1 VTPEMVGLIG
11 LLAMLVLLALKVPVG
26 IAMIAVSVVGY
37 GYIIRPAAA
46 LARLG
51 SDPFTSVTSYAFSVI
66 PLFILMGLFLA
77 NAKLGSDLFAL
88 ANALIGRFRGGMA
101 MATIG
106 AGALFASVC
115 GSSIATASTI
125 ATVTV
130 PEMRRYNYNEG
141 FAAGAAAA
149 GGTLGILIP
158 PSAALVLYGI
168 LTEEPIGK
176 LLIGGF
182 LPGIM
187 TAGILM
193 IAAHLVARFKPH
205 LAPITKTER
214 AERPPIWPE
223 LRKTWAI
230 PVIFASS
237 IGGIYGGVFTPT
249 EGGAVGAFLSLVFT
263 LITRRL
269 SWSSFFAALHQTARI
284 TAVIFLIVVGGKMF
298 GYFLTVTRIPLVV
311 TNFIS
316 SLDVAPFLV
325 VFVLFALYF
334 VMGALMD
341 EIAILVIMTP
351 IVYPVIIKL
360 GYDGVWFGVLTI
372 MMLLTGLLTPP
383 VGLLSFIVSGL
394 TNVPLNK
401 VYAGVTPFWIA
412 LMVAISLVIIFP
424 QISLFL
430 PRMM

>member
-1 VTPEMVGLIG
+1 MTPEVVGLIG
-11 LLAMLVLLALKVPVG
+11 FAAMLALLGLKVPVG

-37 GYIIRPAAA
+37 GYIIRPSAA

-77 NAKLGSDLFAL
+77 NAKLGSDLFGFV
-88 ANALIGRFRGGMA
+88 NALLGRFRGGMA

-106 AGALFASVC
+106 AGALFSSVC

-130 PEMRRYNYNEG
+130 PEMRKYHYDDG

-176 LLIGGF
+176 LLIAGF
-182 LPGIM
+182 LPGVM

-193 IAAHLVARFKPH
+193 IAAYLVARFKPH
-205 LAPITKTER
+205 LAPVSGR
-214 AERPPIWPE
+214 AERPAIGPALRNIWAVP
-223 LRKTWAI
+223 A
-230 PVIFASS
+230 IFACS
-237 IGGIYGGVFTPT
+237 IGGLYGGVFTPT
-249 EGGAVGAFLSLVFT
+249 EGGAIGAFLSLVFT
-263 LITRRL
+263 VMSGRL
-269 SWSSFFAALHQTARI
+269 TWPSFVSALHQTARI

-298 GYFLTVTRIPLVV
+298 GYFLTVTRIPLVL
-311 TNFIS
+311 TTTIG
-316 SLDVAPFLV
+316 SLDIAPFFV
-325 VFVLFALYF
+325 VFLIFALYF

-351 IVYPVIIKL
+351 IVYPLIIKL

-394 TNVPLNK
+394 TGVPLNK

-412 LMVAISLVIIFP
+412 LLVAISLVIVFP
-424 QISLFL
+424 EIALLL
-430 PRMM
+430 PRMMK

>member
-1 VTPEMVGLIG
+1 MTPEVVGLIG
-11 LLAMLVLLALKVPVG
+11 FAAMLALLGLKVPVG
-26 IAMIAVSVVGY
+26 IAMIAVSIVGY
-37 GYIIRPAAA
+37 GYIIRPTAA

-77 NAKLGSDLFAL
+77 NAKLGSDLFSFG
-88 ANALIGRFRGGMA
+88 NALLGRLRGGMA

-106 AGALFASVC
+106 AGALFSSVC

-130 PEMRRYNYNEG
+130 PEMRKYNYDEG
-141 FAAGAAAA
+141 LAAGAAAA

-176 LLIGGF
+176 LLIAGF
-182 LPGIM
+182 LPGVM
-187 TAGILM
+187 TAAILM
-193 IAAHLVARFKPH
+193 IAAHLVVRFRPR
-205 LAPITKTER
+205 LAPISDPG
-214 AERPPIWPE
+214 ERPAIGPA
-223 LRKTWAI
+223 LRKTWAV

-237 IGGIYGGVFTPT
+237 IGGLYGGVFTPT
-249 EGGAVGAFLSLVFT
+249 EGGAIGAFLALVFSAAT
-263 LITRRL
+263 GRL
-269 SWSSFFAALHQTARI
+269 SWSSFVSALHQTTRI

-298 GYFLTVTRIPLVV
+298 GYFLTVTRVPLVI
-311 TNFIS
+311 TAAIS
-316 SLDVAPFLV
+316 ALDVPPFAV
-325 VFVLFALYF
+325 IFVLFALYF

-351 IVYPVIIKL
+351 IVYPLIIKL

-401 VYAGVTPFWIA
+401 VYAGVTPFWVA
-412 LMVAISLVIIFP
+412 LIFAISLVIIFP
-424 QISLFL
+424 EIVLFL
-430 PRMM
+430 PRLMK

>member
-1 VTPEMVGLIG
+1 MTPESIGLIG
-11 LLAMLVLLALKVPVG
+11 IAAMLALLSLKVPVG
-26 IAMIAVSVVGY
+26 IAMIVVSVAGY

-77 NAKLGSDLFAL
+77 NAKLGSDLFTFV
-88 ANALIGRFRGGMA
+88 NALLGRLRGGMA

-106 AGALFASVC
+106 ASALFSSVC

-130 PEMRRYNYNEG
+130 PEMRKYHYHEG
-141 FAAGAAAA
+141 LAAGAAAA

-176 LLIGGF
+176 LLIAGL

-187 TAGILM
+187 TAVILM
-193 IAAHLVARFKPH
+193 IAAYLVARVRPH
-205 LAPITKTER
+205 LAPLGSG
-214 AERPPIWPE
+214 AERPAIWPA
-223 LRKTWAI
+223 LRQTWAI
-230 PVIFASS
+230 PAIFGTS
-237 IGGIYGGVFTPT
+237 IGGIYGGIFTPT
-249 EGGAVGAFLSLVFT
+249 EAGAVGAFLSLAFT
-263 LITRRL
+263 AVTGRL
-269 SWSSFFAALHQTARI
+269 SWKSFVAACHQTARV

-298 GYFLTVTRIPLVV
+298 GYFLTVTRIPLAI
-311 TNFIS
+311 TGFIAA
-316 SLDVAPFLV
+316 LDVPPLAVIFL
-325 VFVLFALYF
+325 LFALYF

-351 IVYPVIIKL
+351 IVYPLITKL

-394 TNVPLNK
+394 TDVPLSK

-412 LMVAISLVIIFP
+412 LIVAIALVIIFP
-424 QISLFL
+424 EIVLFL
-430 PRMM
+430 PRLMK

>member
-1 VTPEMVGLIG
+1 
-11 LLAMLVLLALKVPVG
+11 VG

-37 GYIIRPAAA
+37 GYIIRPTAA

-77 NAKLGSDLFAL
+77 NARLGSDLFAL
-88 ANALIGRFRGGMA
+88 VNSVLGRLRGGMA

-130 PEMRRYNYNEG
+130 PEMRKYDYDEG

-176 LLIGGF
+176 LLIAGF
-182 LPGIM
+182 LPGLM

-193 IAAHLVARFKPH
+193 IAAYLVARFKPRV
-205 LAPITKTER
+205 APVSD
-214 AERPPIWPE
+214 AVERPAVWPA

-230 PVIFASS
+230 PAIFASS

-249 EGGAVGAFLSLVFT
+249 EAGAIGAFLSLLFT
-263 LITRRL
+263 VLTRRL
-269 SWSSFFAALHQTARI
+269 SWSSFVAALHQTVRV

-298 GYFLTVTRIPLVV
+298 GYFLTVTRIPLTV
-311 TNFIS
+311 TTLIS
-316 SLDVAPFLV
+316 SLDVPSFVV
-325 VFVLFALYF
+325 VFILFALYF
-334 VMGALMD
+334 VLGALMD

-351 IVYPVIIKL
+351 IVYPLITKL

-394 TNVPLNK
+394 TGVPLNK
-401 VYAGVTPFWIA
+401 VYAGVTPFWLA
-412 LMVAISLVIIFP
+412 LILAISLVIIFP
-424 QISLFL
+424 EIVLFL
-430 PRMM
+430 PRLMK

>member
-130 PEMRRYNYNEG
+130 PEMRKYNYNEG

-176 LLIGGF
+176 LLIGGL

-187 TAGILM
+187 TAAILM
-193 IAAHLVARFKPH
+193 MAAYLVARFKPH
-205 LAPITKTER
+205 LAPIAGR
-214 AERPPIWPE
+214 AERPQILSE

-230 PVIFASS
+230 PAIFGSS

-263 LITRRL
+263 LVTRRL
-269 SWSSFFAALHQTARI
+269 SWSSFVAALQQTARI

-316 SLDVAPFLV
+316 SLDVPPFV
-325 VFVLFALYF
+325 IIFVLFALYF

-360 GYDGVWFGVLTI
+360 GYEGVWFGVLTI

-424 QISLFL
+424 EIALFL

>member
-1 VTPEMVGLIG
+1 VTPEVVGLIG
-11 LLAMLVLLALKVPVG
+11 LLAMLALLALKVPVG

-37 GYIIRPAAA
+37 GYIIRPSAA

-77 NAKLGSDLFAL
+77 NAKLGRDLFSFV
-88 ANALIGRFRGGMA
+88 NALLGRLRGGMA

-106 AGALFASVC
+106 AGALFSSVC

-130 PEMRRYNYNEG
+130 PEMRKYNYHEG
-141 FAAGAAAA
+141 LAAGAAAA

-182 LPGIM
+182 LPGLM
-187 TAGILM
+187 TAAILM
-193 IAAHLVARFKPH
+193 TAAHLVARFKPH
-205 LAPITKTER
+205 LAPITER
-214 AERPPIWPE
+214 AERAAILSE
-223 LRKTWAI
+223 VRKIWAI
-230 PVIFASS
+230 PAIFGTS
-237 IGGIYGGVFTPT
+237 IGGLYGGVFTPT
-249 EGGAVGAFLSLVFT
+249 EAGAIGAFLSLIFT
-263 LITRRL
+263 LMTRRL
-269 SWSSFFAALHQTARI
+269 SWSSFVAALHQTARV

-298 GYFLTVTRIPLVV
+298 GYFLTVTRIPL
-311 TNFIS
+311 TLTTLIS
-316 SLDVAPFLV
+316 SLDVAPV
-325 VFVLFALYF
+325 VIVIILFALYF

-351 IVYPVIIKL
+351 IVYPLIIKL

-401 VYAGVTPFWIA
+401 VYAGVTPFWMA
-412 LMVAISLVIIFP
+412 LMVAILLVIIFP
-424 QISLFL
+424 EIVLFL
-430 PRMM
+430 PRMMR

>member
-1 VTPEMVGLIG
+1 VNPETIGLIG
-11 LLAMLVLLALKVPVG
+11 ILAMLALLSLKVPVG
-26 IAMIAVSVVGY
+26 IAMMVVSVIGY

-66 PLFILMGLFLA
+66 PLFILMGVFLA
-77 NAKLGSDLFAL
+77 NAKLGSDLFSFV
-88 ANALIGRFRGGMA
+88 NALLGRLRGGMA

-106 AGALFASVC
+106 ASALFSSVC

-130 PEMRRYNYNEG
+130 PEMRKYHYHEG
-141 FAAGAAAA
+141 LAAGAAAA

-168 LTEEPIGK
+168 LTEEPIGR
-176 LLIGGF
+176 LLIAG
-182 LPGIM
+182 LVPGMM
-187 TAGILM
+187 TAVILM
-193 IAAHLVARFKPH
+193 IASYLVARFKPH
-205 LAPITKTER
+205 LAPLSLRSEQPR
-214 AERPPIWPE
+214 FWPA
-223 LRKTWAI
+223 LRKTWAV
-230 PVIFASS
+230 PAIFGTS

-249 EGGAVGAFLSLVFT
+249 EAGAVGAFLSLVFT
-263 LITRRL
+263 GMTGRL
-269 SWSSFFAALHQTARI
+269 SWASFVAALDQTARV

-298 GYFLTVTRIPLVV
+298 GYFLTVTRIPLL
-311 TNFIS
+311 I
-316 SLDVAPFLV
+316 LDSIAALEVPPLV
-325 VFVLFALYF
+325 VVFLLFALYF

-351 IVYPVIIKL
+351 IVYPLVTKL

-394 TNVPLNK
+394 TGVPLNK
-401 VYAGVTPFWIA
+401 VYAGVTPFWLA

-424 QISLFL
+424 EIVLFL
-430 PRMM
+430 PRMMR

>member
-1 VTPEMVGLIG
+1 VTPEVVGLIG
-11 LLAMLVLLALKVPVG
+11 FLAMLILMGLKVPVA

-37 GYIIRPAAA
+37 GYLIRPAAA

-51 SDPFTSVTSYAFSVI
+51 SDPFTTVTSYAFSVI

-77 NAKLGSDLFAL
+77 NAKLGSDLFTL
-88 ANALIGRFRGGMA
+88 VNAFVGRFRGGMA

-130 PEMRRYNYNEG
+130 PEMRKYNYNEG

-176 LLIGGF
+176 LLIGG
-182 LPGIM
+182 LVPGVM
-187 TAGILM
+187 TAGIIM
-193 IAAHLVARFKPH
+193 IAAYIVARFKPG
-205 LAPITKTER
+205 LAPVTET
-214 AERPPIWPE
+214 AKRPAILPE

-230 PVIFASS
+230 PAIFASS

-263 LITRRL
+263 LMTKRL
-269 SWSSFFAALHQTARI
+269 SWGSFVAALHQTARI

-311 TNFIS
+311 TSTIAA
-316 SLDVAPFLV
+316 VEIEPFLV
-325 VFVLFALYF
+325 VFILFALYF

-401 VYAGVTPFWIA
+401 VYAGVTPFWIG
-412 LMVAISLVIIFP
+412 LIVAISLVIIFP
-424 QISLFL
+424 EIALFL
-430 PRMM
+430 PRLMR

>member
-1 VTPEMVGLIG
+1 MVGLIG
-11 LLAMLVLLALKVPVG
+11 LLAMLALLALKVPVG
-26 IAMIAVSVVGY
+26 IAMIAVSVSGY
-37 GYIIRPAAA
+37 GYIIRPSAA

-77 NAKLGSDLFAL
+77 NAKLGRDLFSFV
-88 ANALIGRFRGGMA
+88 NALLGRLRGGMA

-106 AGALFASVC
+106 AGALFSSVC

-130 PEMRRYNYNEG
+130 PEMRKYNYHEG
-141 FAAGAAAA
+141 LAAGAAAA

-182 LPGIM
+182 LPGLM
-187 TAGILM
+187 TAAILM
-193 IAAHLVARFKPH
+193 TAAHLVARFKPH
-205 LAPITKTER
+205 LAPITER
-214 AERPPIWPE
+214 AERTAILSE
-223 LRKTWAI
+223 VRKIWAI
-230 PVIFASS
+230 PAIFGTS
-237 IGGIYGGVFTPT
+237 IGGLYGGVFTPT
-249 EGGAVGAFLSLVFT
+249 EAGAIGAFLSLIFT
-263 LITRRL
+263 LMTRRL
-269 SWSSFFAALHQTARI
+269 SWSSFVAALHQTARV

-298 GYFLTVTRIPLVV
+298 GYFLTVTRIPL
-311 TNFIS
+311 TLTTLIS
-316 SLDVAPFLV
+316 SLDVAPV
-325 VFVLFALYF
+325 VIVIILFALYF

-351 IVYPVIIKL
+351 IVYPLIIKL

-394 TNVPLNK
+394 TDVPLNK
-401 VYAGVTPFWIA
+401 VYAGVTPFWMA
-412 LMVAISLVIIFP
+412 LMVAILLVIIFP
-424 QISLFL
+424 EIVLFL
-430 PRMM
+430 PRMMR

>member
-1 VTPEMVGLIG
+1 LI
-11 LLAMLVLLALKVPVG
+11 
-26 IAMIAVSVVGY
+26 
-37 GYIIRPAAA
+37 
-46 LARLG
+46 
-51 SDPFTSVTSYAFSVI
+51 
-66 PLFILMGLFLA
+66 LA
-77 NAKLGSDLFAL
+77 NAKLGSDLFTFVNL
-88 ANALIGRFRGGMA
+88 LLGRFRGGMA

-106 AGALFASVC
+106 ASALFASVC

-130 PEMRRYNYNEG
+130 PEMRKYHYHEG

-176 LLIGGF
+176 LLIAGF
-182 LPGIM
+182 LPGVM
-187 TAGILM
+187 TAGILAT
-193 IAAHLVARFKPH
+193 AAYLVARLRPH
-205 LAPITKTER
+205 LAPVTGSAEGAAIWR
-214 AERPPIWPE
+214 A
-223 LRKTWAI
+223 LRQTWAI
-230 PVIFASS
+230 PAIFGAS

-263 LITRRL
+263 VMTGRL
-269 SWSSFFAALHQTARI
+269 SCSSFVGALHQTARV
-284 TAVIFLIVVGGKMF
+284 TAMIFLIVVGGKMF
-298 GYFLTVTRIPLVV
+298 GYFLTVTRMPLAI
-311 TNFIS
+311 TTFIA

-325 VFVLFALYF
+325 VFALFALYF

-351 IVYPVIIKL
+351 IVYPLIIKL

-383 VGLLSFIVSGL
+383 VGLLSFIVSGV
-394 TNVPLNK
+394 TEVPLKK

-412 LMVAISLVIIFP
+412 LIIAISLVIIFP
-424 QISLFL
+424 EIVLIL
-430 PRMM
+430 PRMMK

>member
-1 VTPEMVGLIG
+1 MVGLIG
-11 LLAMLVLLALKVPVG
+11 FAAMLVLMGLKVPVG

-37 GYIIRPAAA
+37 GYIIRPTAA

-51 SDPFTSVTSYAFSVI
+51 SDPFTTVTSYAFSVI

-77 NAKLGSDLFAL
+77 NARLGSDLFAL
-88 ANALIGRFRGGMA
+88 VNSVLGRLRGGMA

-130 PEMRRYNYNEG
+130 PEMRKYDYDEG

-176 LLIGGF
+176 LLIAGF
-182 LPGIM
+182 LPGLM

-193 IAAHLVARFKPH
+193 IAAYLVARFKPR
-205 LAPITKTER
+205 LAPVSE
-214 AERPPIWPE
+214 AVERPALWPA

-230 PVIFASS
+230 PAIFASS

-249 EGGAVGAFLSLVFT
+249 EAGAVGAFLSLLFT
-263 LITRRL
+263 VVTGRL
-269 SWSSFFAALHQTARI
+269 SWSSFIAALHQTVRV

-298 GYFLTVTRIPLVV
+298 GYFLTVTRIPLTV
-311 TNFIS
+311 TTLIS
-316 SLDVAPFLV
+316 SLDVPSFVV
-325 VFVLFALYF
+325 VFILFALYF
-334 VMGALMD
+334 VLGALMD

-351 IVYPVIIKL
+351 IVYPLITKL

-394 TNVPLNK
+394 TGVPLNK
-401 VYAGVTPFWIA
+401 VYAGVTPFWLA
-412 LMVAISLVIIFP
+412 LILAISLVIIFP
-424 QISLFL
+424 EIVLFL
-430 PRMM
+430 PRLMK

>member
-1 VTPEMVGLIG
+1 VTAELVGLVG
-11 LLAMLVLLALKVPVG
+11 VAAMLLLLALKVPVG

-37 GYIIRPAAA
+37 GYVIRPAAA

-51 SDPFTSVTSYAFSVI
+51 SDPFTTVTSYAFSVI

-77 NAKLGSDLFAL
+77 NAKLGSDLFTL
-88 ANALIGRFRGGMA
+88 VNALLGRFRGGMA

-130 PEMRRYNYNEG
+130 PEMRKYNYNDG

-182 LPGIM
+182 APGVM

-193 IAAHLVARFKPH
+193 IAAYLVARFKPE
-205 LAPITKTER
+205 LAPM
-214 AERPPIWPE
+214 AERPERRAILPE
-223 LRKTWAI
+223 LRRTWAI
-230 PVIFASS
+230 PAIFGIS

-263 LITRRL
+263 VMMRRL
-269 SWSSFFAALHQTARI
+269 SWSSFIAALQQTARI

-298 GYFLTVTRIPLVV
+298 GFFLTVTRIPLVV
-311 TNFIS
+311 TTFIG

-325 VFVLFALYF
+325 VFILFALYF

-394 TNVPLNK
+394 TNVPLNR

-412 LMVAISLVIIFP
+412 LIVAISLVIIFP
-424 QISLFL
+424 EIALFL
-430 PRMM
+430 PRLMG

>member
-1 VTPEMVGLIG
+1 
-11 LLAMLVLLALKVPVG
+11 
-26 IAMIAVSVVGY
+26 
-37 GYIIRPAAA
+37 
-46 LARLG
+46 
-51 SDPFTSVTSYAFSVI
+51 
-66 PLFILMGLFLA
+66 
-77 NAKLGSDLFAL
+77 
-88 ANALIGRFRGGMA
+88 
-101 MATIG
+101 
-106 AGALFASVC
+106 
-115 GSSIATASTI
+115 
-125 ATVTV
+125 
-130 PEMRRYNYNEG
+130 MRKYNYNEG

-176 LLIGGF
+176 LLIGGL

-205 LAPITKTER
+205 LAPITER
-214 AERPPIWPE
+214 AERPSILPE
-223 LRKTWAI
+223 LRKTWAV
-230 PVIFASS
+230 PAIFGSS

-263 LITRRL
+263 LVTRRL
-269 SWSSFFAALHQTARI
+269 SWSSFVAALHQTARI

-316 SLDVAPFLV
+316 SLDIAPFLV
-325 VFVLFALYF
+325 VFLLFALYF

-412 LMVAISLVIIFP
+412 LMVAISLAIIFP
-424 QISLFL
+424 EIALFL

>member
-1 VTPEMVGLIG
+1 
-11 LLAMLVLLALKVPVG
+11 
-26 IAMIAVSVVGY
+26 
-37 GYIIRPAAA
+37 
-46 LARLG
+46 
-51 SDPFTSVTSYAFSVI
+51 
-66 PLFILMGLFLA
+66 
-77 NAKLGSDLFAL
+77 
-88 ANALIGRFRGGMA
+88 
-101 MATIG
+101 
-106 AGALFASVC
+106 
-115 GSSIATASTI
+115 
-125 ATVTV
+125 
-130 PEMRRYNYNEG
+130 
-141 FAAGAAAA
+141 
-149 GGTLGILIP
+149 
-158 PSAALVLYGI
+158 
-168 LTEEPIGK
+168 
-176 LLIGGF
+176 
-182 LPGIM
+182 M

-205 LAPITKTER
+205 LAPITER
-214 AERPPIWPE
+214 AERPAILPE

-230 PVIFASS
+230 PAIFGSS

-249 EGGAVGAFLSLVFT
+249 EGGAIGAFLSLVFT
-263 LITRRL
+263 LVTSRL
-269 SWSSFFAALHQTARI
+269 SWSSFVAALHQTARI

-311 TNFIS
+311 TDFIS
-316 SLDVAPFLV
+316 SLDIAPFLV

-424 QISLFL
+424 EIALFL
-430 PRMM
+430 PRMMR

>member
-1 VTPEMVGLIG
+1 MTPENIGLIG
-11 LLAMLVLLALKVPVG
+11 IAAMLALLCLKVPVG
-26 IAMIAVSVVGY
+26 IAMIMVSVAGY

-77 NAKLGSDLFAL
+77 NAKLGSDLFTFV
-88 ANALIGRFRGGMA
+88 NALLGRLRGGMA

-106 AGALFASVC
+106 ASALFSSVC

-130 PEMRRYNYNEG
+130 PEMRKYHYHEG
-141 FAAGAAAA
+141 LAAGAAAA

-176 LLIGGF
+176 LLIAGL

-187 TAGILM
+187 TAVILM
-193 IAAHLVARFKPH
+193 VAAYLVARLRPH
-205 LAPITKTER
+205 LAPLDSG
-214 AERPPIWPE
+214 AERRAIWPA
-223 LRKTWAI
+223 LRQTWAI
-230 PVIFASS
+230 PAIFGTS
-237 IGGIYGGVFTPT
+237 IGGIYGGIFTPT
-249 EGGAVGAFLSLVFT
+249 EAGAVGAFLSLAFT
-263 LITRRL
+263 SVTRRL
-269 SWSSFFAALHQTARI
+269 SWKSFVGACHQTVRV

-298 GYFLTVTRIPLVV
+298 GYFLTVTRIPLAI
-311 TNFIS
+311 TGFIAA
-316 SLDVAPFLV
+316 LDVPPLAVIFL
-325 VFVLFALYF
+325 LFALYF

-351 IVYPVIIKL
+351 IVYPLITKL

-394 TNVPLNK
+394 TDVPLSK

-412 LMVAISLVIIFP
+412 LLVAIALVIIFP
-424 QISLFL
+424 EIVLFL
-430 PRMM
+430 PRLMK

>member
-1 VTPEMVGLIG
+1 MTPEVVGLIG
-11 LLAMLVLLALKVPVG
+11 FAAMLALLGLKVPVG

-37 GYIIRPAAA
+37 GYIIRPTAA

-77 NAKLGSDLFAL
+77 NAKLGSDLFTFV
-88 ANALIGRFRGGMA
+88 NALLGRFRGGMA

-106 AGALFASVC
+106 AGALFSSVC

-130 PEMRRYNYNEG
+130 PEMRKYNYDEG

-176 LLIGGF
+176 LLIAGF
-182 LPGIM
+182 LPGVM

-205 LAPITKTER
+205 LAPVASAE
-214 AERPPIWPE
+214 ERPAIGPA

-237 IGGIYGGVFTPT
+237 IGGLYGGVFTPT
-249 EGGAVGAFLSLVFT
+249 EGGAIGAFLSLVFT
-263 LITRRL
+263 AVTGRL
-269 SWSSFFAALHQTARI
+269 SWSSFVSALHQTARI

-298 GYFLTVTRIPLVV
+298 GYFLTVTRIPL
-311 TNFIS
+311 TLTAYIA
-316 SLDVAPFLV
+316 SLDIAPFLV

-351 IVYPVIIKL
+351 IVYPLIIKL

-412 LMVAISLVIIFP
+412 LIVAISLVIIFP
-424 QISLFL
+424 EIALLL
-430 PRMM
+430 PRMMR

>member
-1 VTPEMVGLIG
+1 MTPEVVGLVG
-11 LLAMLVLLALKVPVG
+11 LLAMLLLLALKVPVG

-37 GYIIRPAAA
+37 GYIIRPGAA

-51 SDPFTSVTSYAFSVI
+51 SDPFTTVTSYAFSVI

-77 NAKLGSDLFAL
+77 NAQLGSDLFRFV
-88 ANALIGRFRGGMA
+88 NALLGRFRGGMA

-106 AGALFASVC
+106 AGALFSSVC

-130 PEMRRYNYNEG
+130 PEMRKYNYHEG
-141 FAAGAAAA
+141 LAAGAAAA

-176 LLIGGF
+176 LLISGL
-182 LPGIM
+182 LPGMM
-187 TAGILM
+187 TAAILM
-193 IAAHLVARFKPH
+193 IVAYLVARFKPH
-205 LAPITKTER
+205 LAPVLAS
-214 AERPPIWPE
+214 AERPAILPE
-223 LRKTWAI
+223 LRKIWAI
-230 PVIFASS
+230 PAIFTSS

-249 EGGAVGAFLSLVFT
+249 EAGAIGAFLSLIFT

-269 SWSSFFAALHQTARI
+269 SWSSFVGALHQTARV
-284 TAVIFLIVVGGKMF
+284 TAVIFLIVVGGKML
-298 GYFLTVTRIPLVV
+298 GYFLTVTRIPL
-311 TNFIS
+311 TLTTFIS
-316 SLDVAPFLV
+316 SLDVAPVLIV
-325 VFVLFALYF
+325 IILFALYF

-394 TNVPLNK
+394 THVPLNK

-412 LMVAISLVIIFP
+412 LMVAILLVIVFP
-424 QISLFL
+424 EIALFL
-430 PRMM
+430 PRMMR

>member
-1 VTPEMVGLIG
+1 MSTETVGVLG
-11 LLAMLVLLALKVPVG
+11 VLAMLALLALRVPVG

-37 GYIIRPAAA
+37 GYLIRPSAA

-66 PLFILMGLFLA
+66 PLFILMGLLLSH
-77 NAKLGSDLFAL
+77 AKLGSDLFAL
-88 ANALIGRFRGGMA
+88 VNILMGRLRGGVA

-106 AGALFASVC
+106 ASALFSSVC
-115 GSSIATASTI
+115 GSSIATASTM
-125 ATVTV
+125 ASVSV
-130 PEMRRYNYNEG
+130 PEMRKYHYEEG

-168 LTEEPIGK
+168 LTEEPIGR
-176 LLIGGF
+176 LLIAGF
-182 LPGIM
+182 LPGLM
-187 TAGILM
+187 TASILM
-193 IAAHLVARFKPH
+193 LAAHLTVRFRPA
-205 LAPITKTER
+205 LAPIGEK
-214 AERPPIWPE
+214 PPRGAVWPA
-223 LRKTWAI
+223 LKRTWAI
-230 PVIFASS
+230 PAIFGIS

-249 EGGAVGAFLSLVFT
+249 EAGAVGAFLSLAFSAAT
-263 LITRRL
+263 GRL
-269 SWSSFFAALHQTARI
+269 SWSSFLGALEQTVRV

-298 GYFLTVTRIPLVV
+298 GYFLTVTRIPL
-311 TNFIS
+311 TLTALIA
-316 SLDVAPFLV
+316 SLDVPPYAV
-325 VFVLFALYF
+325 VFVLFAVYF

-351 IVYPVIIKL
+351 IVYPIVTKL

-394 TNVPLNK
+394 ANVPLHK
-401 VYAGVTPFWIA
+401 VYAGVTPFWIG
-412 LMVAISLVIIFP
+412 LIVAISLVILFP
-424 QISLFL
+424 EIALFL
-430 PRMM
+430 PRMMR

>member
-1 VTPEMVGLIG
+1 MSPELVGLIG
-11 LLAMLVLLALKVPVG
+11 ILAMLALLALRVPVG
-26 IAMIAVSVVGY
+26 IAMIAVCVVGY
-37 GYIIRPAAA
+37 GYIIRPTAA

-77 NAKLGSDLFAL
+77 NARLGSDLFAFV
-88 ANALIGRFRGGMA
+88 NALLGRFRGGMA

-106 AGALFASVC
+106 AAALFSSVC
-115 GSSIATASTI
+115 GSSIATVSTI

-130 PEMRRYNYNEG
+130 PEMRKYNYHEG
-141 FAAGAAAA
+141 FAAGTAAA

-176 LLIGGF
+176 LLIAGF
-182 LPGIM
+182 LPGVM
-187 TAGILM
+187 TACILA
-193 IAAHLVARFKPH
+193 IAAHLVARFRPH
-205 LAPITKTER
+205 LAPVAAPGELP
-214 AERPPIWPE
+214 AIWPA
-223 LRKTWAI
+223 LRKIWAI
-230 PVIFASS
+230 PAIFGTS

-249 EGGAVGAFLSLVFT
+249 EGGGVGAFLSLLFT
-263 LITRRL
+263 VVTGRL
-269 SWSSFFAALHQTARI
+269 SWSSFVETLHRTARI

-298 GYFLTVTRIPLVV
+298 GYLLTVSRIPLMI
-311 TNFIS
+311 TTSIA
-316 SLDVAPFLV
+316 SLDIAPFLV
-325 VFVLFALYF
+325 IFILFALYF

-351 IVYPVIIKL
+351 IVYPLVIKL

-401 VYAGVTPFWIA
+401 VYAGVTPYWIA
-412 LMVAISLVIIFP
+412 LIVAISLVIIFP
-424 QISLFL
+424 EIALFL
-430 PRMM
+430 PRMMR

>member
-1 VTPEMVGLIG
+1 MVGLIG
-11 LLAMLVLLALKVPVG
+11 LLAMLALLALKVPVG

-77 NAKLGSDLFAL
+77 NAKLGSDLFTF
-88 ANALIGRFRGGMA
+88 ANALLGRLRGGMA
-101 MATIG
+101 IATIG
-106 AGALFASVC
+106 ASALFSSVC
-115 GSSIATASTI
+115 GSSIATASTL

-130 PEMRRYNYNEG
+130 PEMRKYHYHEG

-176 LLIGGF
+176 LLIAGF
-182 LPGIM
+182 LPGVM

-193 IAAHLVARFKPH
+193 FAAHLVLRLKPH
-205 LAPITKTER
+205 LAPVSAR
-214 AERPPIWPE
+214 AKRPAIWPE
-223 LRKTWAI
+223 LRKTWPI
-230 PVIFASS
+230 PVIFGIS
-237 IGGIYGGVFTPT
+237 IGGLYGGVFTPT
-249 EGGAVGAFLSLVFT
+249 EGGAIGAFLSLVFT
-263 LITRRL
+263 VTTGRL
-269 SWSSFFAALHQTARI
+269 SWSSFVSALHQTARI

-298 GYFLTVTRIPLVV
+298 GYFLTVTRGP
-311 TNFIS
+311 
-316 SLDVAPFLV
+316 
-325 VFVLFALYF
+325 
-334 VMGALMD
+334 
-341 EIAILVIMTP
+341 LVIMTP
-351 IVYPVIIKL
+351 IVYPLIIKL

-401 VYAGVTPFWIA
+401 VYAGVTPFWVA

-424 QISLFL
+424 EIALFL
-430 PRMM
+430 PRMMK

>member
-1 VTPEMVGLIG
+1 VAPEAVGLIG
-11 LLAMLVLLALKVPVG
+11 ILAMLALLALRVPVG

-37 GYIIRPAAA
+37 GYVVRPAAA

-51 SDPFTSVTSYAFSVI
+51 SDPFASVTSYAFSVI

-77 NAKLGSDLFAL
+77 NARLGTDLFEL
-88 ANALIGRFRGGMA
+88 VNALLGRLRGGMA

-106 AGALFASVC
+106 ASALFSSVC
-115 GSSIATASTI
+115 GSSIATTSTM
-125 ATVTV
+125 ATVCV
-130 PEMRRYNYNEG
+130 PEMRRYNYHEG
-141 FAAGAAAA
+141 LAAGAAAA

-168 LTEEPIGK
+168 LTEEAIGK
-176 LLIGGF
+176 LLIAGF
-182 LPGIM
+182 LPGLM
-187 TAGILM
+187 TAAILM
-193 IAAHLVARFKPH
+193 TAAHFVARFKPH
-205 LAPITKTER
+205 LAPVTK
-214 AERPPIWPE
+214 AEQRPPVWTAFK
-223 LRKTWAI
+223 KTWAV
-230 PVIFASS
+230 PAIFGIS

-249 EGGAVGAFLSLVFT
+249 EAGAIGAFLSLLFT
-263 LITRRL
+263 VLTGRL
-269 SWSSFFAALHQTARI
+269 SWSSFIGALLQTTRV

-298 GYFLTVTRIPLVV
+298 GYFLTVTRIPIALTSYIAALEIAPVLV
-311 TNFIS
+311 I
-316 SLDVAPFLV
+316 
-325 VFVLFALYF
+325 FVLFALYF

-351 IVYPVIIKL
+351 IVYPLVIKL

-383 VGLLSFIVSGL
+383 VGLLSFIVSGI

-412 LMVAISLVIIFP
+412 LIFAITLVILFP
-424 QISLFL
+424 EIALIL
-430 PRMM
+430 PRMMR

>member
-1 VTPEMVGLIG
+1 MTPENIGLIG
-11 LLAMLVLLALKVPVG
+11 IAAMLALLCLKVPVG
-26 IAMIAVSVVGY
+26 IAMIMVSVAGY

-77 NAKLGSDLFAL
+77 NAKLGSDLFTFV
-88 ANALIGRFRGGMA
+88 NALLGRLRGGMA

-106 AGALFASVC
+106 ASALFSSVC

-130 PEMRRYNYNEG
+130 PEMRKYHYHEG
-141 FAAGAAAA
+141 LAAGAAAA

-176 LLIGGF
+176 LLIAGL

-187 TAGILM
+187 TAVILM
-193 IAAHLVARFKPH
+193 VAAYLVARLRPH
-205 LAPITKTER
+205 LAPLDSG
-214 AERPPIWPE
+214 AERRAIWPA
-223 LRKTWAI
+223 LRQTWAI
-230 PVIFASS
+230 PAIFGTS
-237 IGGIYGGVFTPT
+237 IGGIYGGIFTPT
-249 EGGAVGAFLSLVFT
+249 EAGAVGAFLSLAFT
-263 LITRRL
+263 SVTGRL
-269 SWSSFFAALHQTARI
+269 SWKSFVGACHQTVRV

-298 GYFLTVTRIPLVV
+298 GYFLTVTRIPLAI
-311 TNFIS
+311 TGFIAA
-316 SLDVAPFLV
+316 LDVPPLAVIFL
-325 VFVLFALYF
+325 LFALYF

-351 IVYPVIIKL
+351 IVYPLVTKL

-394 TNVPLNK
+394 TDVPLSK

-412 LMVAISLVIIFP
+412 LLVAIALVIIFP
-424 QISLFL
+424 EIVLFL
-430 PRMM
+430 PRLMK

>member
-1 VTPEMVGLIG
+1 MTPEIVGLIG
-11 LLAMLVLLALKVPVG
+11 IVAMLALLGLKVPVG
-26 IAMIAVSVVGY
+26 IAMIVVSAAGY
-37 GYIIRPAAA
+37 GYIIRPSAA

-77 NAKLGSDLFAL
+77 NAKLGSDLFTFV
-88 ANALIGRFRGGMA
+88 NALLGRLRGGMA

-106 AGALFASVC
+106 ASALFSSVC

-130 PEMRRYNYNEG
+130 PEMRKYHYHEG
-141 FAAGAAAA
+141 LAAGAAAA

-176 LLIGGF
+176 LLIAGL

-187 TAGILM
+187 TAVILM
-193 IAAHLVARFKPH
+193 IAAHLVAFFKPH
-205 LAPITKTER
+205 LAPLGTATER
-214 AERPPIWPE
+214 PAVWPA

-230 PVIFASS
+230 PAIFATS
-237 IGGIYGGVFTPT
+237 IGGIYGGIFTPT
-249 EGGAVGAFLSLVFT
+249 EAGAVGAFLSLVFT
-263 LITRRL
+263 GITGRL
-269 SWSSFFAALHQTARI
+269 SWSSFVGACQQTARV

-298 GYFLTVTRIPLVV
+298 GYFLTVTRIPLVI
-311 TNFIS
+311 TSFIAALEIS
-316 SLDVAPFLV
+316 PLAVIFL
-325 VFVLFALYF
+325 LFALYF

-351 IVYPVIIKL
+351 IVYPLITKL

-394 TNVPLNK
+394 TGVPLNK
-401 VYAGVTPFWIA
+401 VYTGVTPFWIA
-412 LMVAISLVIIFP
+412 LIVAISLVIIFP
-424 QISLFL
+424 EIVLFL
-430 PRMM
+430 PRLMK

>member
-1 VTPEMVGLIG
+1 MPELVGIIG
-11 LLAMLVLLALKVPVG
+11 FLAMLALLALKVPVA
-26 IAMIAVSVVGY
+26 IAMIAVSAVGY

-51 SDPFTSVTSYAFSVI
+51 SDPFTSVTNYAFSVI
-66 PLFILMGLFLA
+66 PLFILMGLILA
-77 NAKLGSDLFAL
+77 NAKLGSDLFTFVNL
-88 ANALIGRFRGGMA
+88 LLGRFRGGMA

-106 AGALFASVC
+106 ASALFASVC

-130 PEMRRYNYNEG
+130 PEMRKYHYHEG

-176 LLIGGF
+176 LLIAGF
-182 LPGIM
+182 LPGVM
-187 TAGILM
+187 TAGILAT
-193 IAAHLVARFKPH
+193 AAYLVARLRPH
-205 LAPITKTER
+205 LAPVTGSAEGAAIWR
-214 AERPPIWPE
+214 A
-223 LRKTWAI
+223 LRQTWAI
-230 PVIFASS
+230 PAIFGAS

-263 LITRRL
+263 VMTGRL
-269 SWSSFFAALHQTARI
+269 SCSSFVGALHQTARV
-284 TAVIFLIVVGGKMF
+284 TAMIFLIVVGGKMF
-298 GYFLTVTRIPLVV
+298 GYFLTVTRMPLAI
-311 TNFIS
+311 TTFIA

-325 VFVLFALYF
+325 VFALFALYF

-351 IVYPVIIKL
+351 IVYPLIIKL

-383 VGLLSFIVSGL
+383 VGLLSFIVSGV
-394 TNVPLNK
+394 TEVPLKK

-412 LMVAISLVIIFP
+412 LIIAISLVIIFP
-424 QISLFL
+424 EIVLIL
-430 PRMM
+430 PRMMK

>member
-1 VTPEMVGLIG
+1 MTPEVVGLVG
-11 LLAMLVLLALKVPVG
+11 FLVMLVLLGLKIPVG

-77 NAKLGSDLFAL
+77 NARLGSDLFTFV
-88 ANALIGRFRGGMA
+88 NALLGRFRGGMA

-106 AGALFASVC
+106 ASALFSSVC

-130 PEMRRYNYNEG
+130 PEMRKYHYHEG
-141 FAAGAAAA
+141 LAAGAAAA

-176 LLIGGF
+176 LLIAGF
-182 LPGIM
+182 LPGLM
-187 TAGILM
+187 TACMLM
-193 IAAHLVARFKPH
+193 IAAYLVARFKPH
-205 LAPITKTER
+205 LAPVSDT
-214 AERPPIWPE
+214 AERPAIWPA

-230 PVIFASS
+230 PAIFGTS

-249 EGGAVGAFLSLVFT
+249 EAGAVGAFLSLLFT
-263 LITRRL
+263 VMTRRL
-269 SWSSFFAALHQTARI
+269 SWSPFVGALHQTARI

-298 GYFLTVTRIPLVV
+298 GYFLTVTRIPIAI
-311 TNFIS
+311 TTFIS
-316 SLDVAPFLV
+316 SLEVAPFLV
-325 VFVLFALYF
+325 VFVLFAIYF

-351 IVYPVIIKL
+351 IVYPLIIKL

-394 TNVPLNK
+394 TDVPLNK
-401 VYAGVTPFWIA
+401 VYAGVTPFWMA
-412 LMVAISLVIIFP
+412 LIVAISLVIMFP
-424 QISLFL
+424 EIVLIL
-430 PRMM
+430 PRMMR

>member
-1 VTPEMVGLIG
+1 MAPEVIGLIG
-11 LLAMLVLLALKVPVG
+11 IFAMLVLLGLKVPVG
-26 IAMIAVSVVGY
+26 IAMIVVSVAGY
-37 GYIIRPAAA
+37 GYIVRPAAA

-51 SDPFTSVTSYAFSVI
+51 SDPFMSVTSYAFSVI

-77 NAKLGSDLFAL
+77 NAKLGSDLFTF
-88 ANALIGRFRGGMA
+88 ANALLGRLRGGMA
-101 MATIG
+101 IATIG
-106 AGALFASVC
+106 ASALFSSVC

-130 PEMRRYNYNEG
+130 PEMRKYHYHEG
-141 FAAGAAAA
+141 LAAGAAAA

-176 LLIGGF
+176 LLIAGL
-182 LPGIM
+182 LPGLM
-187 TAGILM
+187 TAAILM
-193 IAAHLVARFKPH
+193 TAAYLVARFKPH
-205 LAPITKTER
+205 LAPLGAGTER
-214 AERPPIWPE
+214 RLIWLA

-230 PVIFASS
+230 PAIFGTS

-249 EGGAVGAFLSLVFT
+249 EAGAVGAFLSLAFT
-263 LITRRL
+263 GITGRL
-269 SWSSFFAALHQTARI
+269 SWSSFVAACHQTARI

-298 GYFLTVTRIPLVV
+298 GYFLTVTRIPLAI
-311 TNFIS
+311 TSFIAA
-316 SLDVAPFLV
+316 LDVPPFVV
-325 VFVLFALYF
+325 VFLLFALYF

-351 IVYPVIIKL
+351 IVYPLITKL

-401 VYAGVTPFWIA
+401 VYAGVTPFWLA
-412 LMVAISLVIIFP
+412 LIVAISLVIIFP
-424 QISLFL
+424 EIVLFL
-430 PRMM
+430 PRMMK